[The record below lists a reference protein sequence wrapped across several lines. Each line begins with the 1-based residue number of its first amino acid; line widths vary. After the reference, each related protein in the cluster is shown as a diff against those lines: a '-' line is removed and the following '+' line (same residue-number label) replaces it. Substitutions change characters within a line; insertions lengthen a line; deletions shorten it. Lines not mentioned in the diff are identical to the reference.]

1 MPEKLLIEFSGKKN
15 LSKYVRMLISGEVGA
30 PLTEFAMTAP
40 KPFWIAVNPDFNAL
54 ASKTNLPYVNVE
66 DDESLLDIKN
76 LIKDGTINCD
86 TIVIDRL
93 DELQRK
99 MFLKRMIKEKRDFL
113 KSEDWNWMEAKL
125 NQIIGAFCGLE
136 KNVIILCASKESGGF
151 DGQDFVTRPDIQG
164 GFSNDIYSYVDY
176 AFLAT
181 PTYNPSSEETY
192 QACLRTS
199 PSHRYPWI
207 FDKTKELSK
216 FDLILN
222 EDEPT
227 FTVVQ
232 KSREF
237 FIGSLHENKEPIEL
251 QISEVSTPEEKEL
264 LTGMSK
270 DDKLN
275 KLLQKNKNK
284 KEQNASSTS

>member
-1 MPEKLLIEFSGKKN
+1 
-15 LSKYVRMLISGEVGA
+15 MLVAGEVGA

-40 KPFWIAVNPDFNAL
+40 KPFWISINSNGSAL
-54 ASKTNLPYVNVE
+54 ATKHNLPFINVE

-76 LIKDGTINCD
+76 LIKDDTINCD

-136 KNVIILCASKESGGF
+136 KNVIILCASKEAGGF

-181 PTYNPSSEETY
+181 PEYKPSEEKSFE
-192 QACLRTS
+192 ASLRTS

-207 FDKTKELSK
+207 FDKTKELSN
-216 FDLILN
+216 FDITI
-222 EDEPT
+222 DDVA
-227 FTVVQ
+227 FSVIA

-237 FIGSLHENKEPIEL
+237 FVGSLADNKEPIEL
-251 QISEVSTPEEKEL
+251 QVGEVTTSEEKQL

-284 KEQNASSTS
+284 KEQNASSTSYK